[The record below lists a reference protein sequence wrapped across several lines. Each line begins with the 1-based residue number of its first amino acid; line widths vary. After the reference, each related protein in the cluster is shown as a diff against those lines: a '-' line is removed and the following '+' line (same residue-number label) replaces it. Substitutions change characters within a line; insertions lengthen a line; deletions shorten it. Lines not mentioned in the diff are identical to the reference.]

1 MILPMLKITVISV
14 WLFML
19 ARKDWQTRTL
29 PNYLTLSGAI
39 VFLVWRLGWGGV
51 PCLWSGFL
59 GGVIASLLLLLPFL
73 LRASGAGDIK
83 YLFAIGSLVGFPKV
97 FATLFLICVVGVILG
112 FSMLLTKRLNGARLK
127 HLFNCIFNFRYD
139 RQKGKASLPDK
150 EAEAVRI
157 PFGVAISVGTFI
169 SLVLEFLFLCRGGYE
184 ISY

>member
-1 MILPMLKITVISV
+1 MILPILKIAVISV

-19 ARKDWQTRTL
+19 ARKDWKTRTL
-29 PNYLTLSGAI
+29 PNYLTLSGAL

-51 PCLWSGFL
+51 SCLWSGFL
-59 GGVIASLLLLLPFL
+59 GGVIAALLLLIPFL

-83 YLFAIGSLVGFPKV
+83 YLFAVGILIGFPQI

-127 HLFNCIFNFRYD
+127 HLFNCFFNFCYD
-139 RQKGKASLPDK
+139 RQKGKESLPDK

-157 PFGVAISVGTFI
+157 PFGVAISAGTFI
-169 SLVLEFLFLCRGGYE
+169 SLVLEFFFLCRGGYE
-184 ISY
+184 IGY